1 MEDGRIQLELA
12 DRISLELFGLMHCP
26 PNWTGSAHIHP
37 FWELVYLSRP
47 GTAAQAGDLYL
58 IPPQRRHRFDNSGG
72 QLADVLYLGFEFTA
86 GCACSDDE
94 AQERIR
100 RCGICPWLLRQAEDL
115 CGILRTQGAAGLQA
129 SRGRAM
135 LLLSSLTDALFADGG
150 GEEKT
155 DGGAALVRRICRY
168 FRDNLGRPVSVQ
180 ELGEMFYLSPNY
192 LGDLF
197 KSRTGMSLKA
207 YQNKLRMEQAFLLL
221 SGSRCTVTEVADQL
235 GFQSVQYFS
244 RRFKEYYRINPS
256 DIHKQ
261 L

>member
-1 MEDGRIQLELA
+1 MEEGRIQLELA
-12 DRISLELFGLMHCP
+12 DKISLELLGLMHCP
-26 PNWTGSAHIHP
+26 PNWAGSPHIHP
-37 FWELVYLSRP
+37 FWELVCLSRS
-47 GTAAQAGDLYL
+47 GTGVQAGDLHL
-58 IPPQRRHRFDNSGG
+58 IPPQQRHRFDNPGG
-72 QLADVLYLGFEFTA
+72 QPADVLYLGFEFTA
-86 GCACSDDE
+86 GCACPEDE

-100 RCGICPWLLRQAEDL
+100 RCGTYPWLLRQAEDL
-115 CGILRTQGAAGLQA
+115 CESLRMQGEAGLQA

-135 LLLSSLTDALFADGG
+135 LLLSSLTNVLFAMGG
-150 GEEKT
+150 GEEKA
-155 DGGAALVRRICRY
+155 DGGAALVQRICRY

-221 SGSRCTVTEVADQL
+221 SGSRLTVTQVADQL

-244 RRFKEYYRINPS
+244 RRFKEYYRVSPS
-256 DIHKQ
+256 DIPKQ